1 MRKIPVEE
9 AVGQTLCHDMTAIL
23 ANGFKGVKFK
33 RGHVVTEEDI
43 PELLNIGKSHIFVWE
58 PGAGEVHEED
68 AARAVTEAAC
78 GPNIAFTGPSE
89 GKFQL
94 LADADGLFCVNSGAL
109 RRINS
114 VPDFT
119 IACRP
124 GNTAVRKGEKLG
136 GARIVPLMTRRE
148 NVERAVEAAGE
159 GTPVFQIKPF
169 LSLKTSIVITGSEVY
184 YGRIEDRFEPI
195 LREKLGAY
203 GARILSVQKCP
214 DDLDRLSEALDR
226 CVEEG
231 AELVLLTGGMS
242 VDPDDPD
249 PHGYPY
255 VRGGAGHPGRAHAA
269 WQYADHGLSG
279 GHHAHRCARGVHAQQ
294 NYQPGYLS
302 APYFC
307 GGEDYKRGDSRAGR
321 RGILHGMQGVPV
333 SPLLLRQE
341 LREGRKGE

>member
-242 VDPDDPD
+242 VDPDDLTPTAI
-249 PHGYPY
+249 
-255 VRGGAGHPGRAHAA
+255 RMSGAE
-269 WQYADHGLSG
+269 L
-279 GHHAHRCARGVHAQQ
+279 VT
-294 NYQPGYLS
+294 
-302 APYFC
+302 
-307 GGEDYKRGDSRAGR
+307 
-321 RGILHGMQGVPV
+321 QGVPMQPGNMLTMAYLGDTMLIGV
-333 SPLLLRQE
+333 PGASMHSKITSLDIFLPRIFAGERITKEEIPGLGEGGFCMGCRECRYPLCYF
-341 LREGRKGE
+341 GRN

>member
-9 AVGQTLCHDMTAIL
+9 AVGHTLCHDMTAIL

-58 PGAGEVHEED
+58 PGADEVHEED

-136 GARIVPLMTRRE
+136 GARIVPLVTRRE
-148 NVERAVEAAGE
+148 NVERAVEAAEE
-159 GTPVFQIKPF
+159 GTPVFQVKPF
-169 LSLKTSIVITGSEVY
+169 LPLKTSIVITGSEVY

-242 VDPDDPD
+242 VDPDDLTPTAI
-249 PHGYPY
+249 
-255 VRGGAGHPGRAHAA
+255 RMSGAE
-269 WQYADHGLSG
+269 L
-279 GHHAHRCARGVHAQQ
+279 VT
-294 NYQPGYLS
+294 
-302 APYFC
+302 
-307 GGEDYKRGDSRAGR
+307 
-321 RGILHGMQGVPV
+321 QGVPMQPGNMLTMAYLGDTMLIGV
-333 SPLLLRQE
+333 PGASMHSKITSLDIFLPRIFAGERITKEEIAGLGEGGFCMGCRECRYPLCYF
-341 LREGRKGE
+341 GRN